1 MLLLKLVKVTSENKQ
16 ADFLIEVD
24 RTASF
29 SGFDL
34 FHHLSTMRPLSPSAP
49 PPGWM
54 SSYGTDEEIFL
65 VLNQINRGSPIPDD
79 LIEDNPYKYDPSNLP
94 DGAWFLVR
102 KTEEKSTEYGLWR
115 VKDSACEIFA
125 NSDIS
130 GWRTTFEFF
139 LVQASIEQ
147 KTVCIMH
154 EYKVTPKG
162 QHDLTKSQVIFNEL
176 MVWLNILQDEVRHL
190 LGYVI
195 LIPSVNPD
203 TSGNDGQRSIAE
215 PQVNR
220 QIEGAGSSL
229 VDKSIDQF
237 VDDKE
242 AEIDCII
249 RGDYLELDD
258 LIDGASH
265 DSSSSENTSRQ
276 SFASDEFFNSRAL
289 LAELDDEKKEDLSG
303 KGSTSNHSIMM
314 CQIANDVVVQ
324 PGPLGFLIKGSDAKA
339 KETQQAPDNDKS
351 KCQDQAAKKLKAER
365 TDEGPSHARRATTS
379 SSSSN
384 SSSDEPGRAARRE
397 AKRSKKLMKFL
408 CFMPF

>member
-1 MLLLKLVKVTSENKQ
+1 
-16 ADFLIEVD
+16 
-24 RTASF
+24 
-29 SGFDL
+29 
-34 FHHLSTMRPLSPSAP
+34 MRPLSPSTP
-49 PPGWM
+49 PPGLM
-54 SSYGTDEEIFL
+54 SSYGTDDEICL

-79 LIEDNPYKYDPSNLP
+79 VIEDNPYKYDPSNLP

-102 KTEEKSTEYGLWR
+102 KSEEKSTEYGLWR

-162 QHDLTKSQVIFNEL
+162 QHDLTKSQESALCRFFGLWNGAE
-176 MVWLNILQDEVRHL
+176 QDEVRHL
-190 LGYVI
+190 LGYFS

-203 TSGNDGQRSIAE
+203 TSVTMGNVQLLN
-215 PQVNR
+215 PR

-303 KGSTSNHSIMM
+303 KGSTSNHTIMM

-339 KETQQAPDNDKS
+339 KETQQALDNDKS

>member
-1 MLLLKLVKVTSENKQ
+1 
-16 ADFLIEVD
+16 
-24 RTASF
+24 
-29 SGFDL
+29 
-34 FHHLSTMRPLSPSAP
+34 MRPLSPSAP
-49 PPGWM
+49 PPGLM
-54 SSYGTDEEIFL
+54 SSYGTDDEICL

-79 LIEDNPYKYDPSNLP
+79 VIEDNPYKYDPSNLP

-102 KTEEKSTEYGLWR
+102 KSEEKSTEYGLWR

-162 QHDLTKSQVIFNEL
+162 QHDLTKSQESALCRFFGLWNGAE
-176 MVWLNILQDEVRHL
+176 QDEVRHL
-190 LGYVI
+190 LGYFS

-203 TSGNDGQRSIAE
+203 TSSNDGQRSIAE

-303 KGSTSNHSIMM
+303 KGSTSNHTIMM

>member
-1 MLLLKLVKVTSENKQ
+1 
-16 ADFLIEVD
+16 
-24 RTASF
+24 
-29 SGFDL
+29 
-34 FHHLSTMRPLSPSAP
+34 MRPLSPSAP

-65 VLNQINRGSPIPDD
+65 VLNKINRGSPIPEDVT
-79 LIEDNPYKYDPSNLP
+79 EDNPYKYDPSNLP
-94 DGAWFLVR
+94 DTWFLVR

-125 NSDIS
+125 NSDII

-139 LVQASIEQ
+139 RVQASIEQ
-147 KTVCIMH
+147 KTVYIMH
-154 EYKVTPKG
+154 EYKVTLQG
-162 QHDLTKSQVIFNEL
+162 QHDLTKSQESALCRFFGLWNGVE
-176 MVWLNILQDEVRHL
+176 QDEVRHL
-190 LGYVI
+190 LGYNS

-220 QIEGAGSSL
+220 QIEGVGSSL
-229 VDKSIDQF
+229 VGKSIDQF

-265 DSSSSENTSRQ
+265 DSFSSENTSRQ
-276 SFASDEFFNSRAL
+276 SFASDEFFSSRAL

-324 PGPLGFLIKGSDAKA
+324 PGPLGFLIKGIDAKA

>member
-1 MLLLKLVKVTSENKQ
+1 
-16 ADFLIEVD
+16 
-24 RTASF
+24 
-29 SGFDL
+29 
-34 FHHLSTMRPLSPSAP
+34 MRPLSPSAP
-49 PPGWM
+49 PPGLM
-54 SSYGTDEEIFL
+54 SSYGTDDEIFL

-79 LIEDNPYKYDPSNLP
+79 VIEDNPYKYDPSNLP

-102 KTEEKSTEYGLWR
+102 KTEQKSTEYGLWR

-162 QHDLTKSQVIFNEL
+162 KHDLTKSQESTLCRFFGLWNGAE
-176 MVWLNILQDEVRHL
+176 QDEVRHL
-190 LGYVI
+190 LGYFS
-195 LIPSVNPD
+195 LIPSANPD

-339 KETQQAPDNDKS
+339 KETQQAPDIYKS
-351 KCQDQAAKKLKAER
+351 KSQDQAAKKLKAER

-384 SSSDEPGRAARRE
+384 SSCDEPGRAARRE

>member
-1 MLLLKLVKVTSENKQ
+1 
-16 ADFLIEVD
+16 
-24 RTASF
+24 
-29 SGFDL
+29 
-34 FHHLSTMRPLSPSAP
+34 MRPLSPSAP
-49 PPGWM
+49 PPGLM
-54 SSYGTDEEIFL
+54 SSCGTDDEIFL
-65 VLNQINRGSPIPDD
+65 VLDQINRGWPIPDD
-79 LIEDNPYKYDPSNLP
+79 VIEDNPYKYDPSNLP

-102 KTEEKSTEYGLWR
+102 KTEEKATEYGLWR

-162 QHDLTKSQVIFNEL
+162 QHDLTKSQESALCRFFGLWNGAE
-176 MVWLNILQDEVRHL
+176 QDEVRHL
-190 LGYVI
+190 LGYFSF
-195 LIPSVNPD
+195 IPSVNPD
-203 TSGNDGQRSIAE
+203 TSGNDGQCSIAE

-229 VDKSIDQF
+229 VDKWIDQSF
-237 VDDKE
+237 DDKE
-242 AEIDCII
+242 AEIDCIK
-249 RGDYLELDD
+249 RGDYLELND

-276 SFASDEFFNSRAL
+276 SFASDEFFNSPAL

-303 KGSTSNHSIMM
+303 KGSTSNHTIMM

-324 PGPLGFLIKGSDAKA
+324 PGPLGFLFIGSDTKA
-339 KETQQAPDNDKS
+339 KETQQAPNNDKS
-351 KCQDQAAKKLKAER
+351 KSPDQAAKKLKVER
-365 TDEGPSHARRATTS
+365 TDEGPSHACRATTS
-379 SSSSN
+379 S
-384 SSSDEPGRAARRE
+384 SSSDEPGRAAQRE
-397 AKRSKKLMKFL
+397 EKHSKKLMKFL